1 MIFFKKDELDD
12 EIINIVNSYKID
24 DLSYSLNFNNKK
36 ESYFALLFVIFLCD
50 LTLNTKLIFE
60 DKKKI
65 SDKLIENFLK
75 FSKNKNIFD
84 KSYLQLLTLTL
95 SALYIVD
102 DKYYEKFTKKYS
114 INFNL
119 RPKYLS
125 KSKSKS
131 IDVVLN
137 LLNKLEKNGK
147 YFDNVILLQTTSPF
161 RTNDDIEKAY
171 NNFIKN
177 KLDSIVSV
185 CYSNFKNNQVVFE
198 NPENIIN
205 NNFLLK
211 NKKKILLIN
220 GAIYIASVKFLKK
233 NNKFFGGKKSEYYVM
248 KQSLSTDLD
257 SNFDLYLAKKLL
269 KNKYKLNK
277 FDLYG
282 N

>member
-1 MIFFKKDELDD
+1 MINNLV
-12 EIINIVNSYKID
+12 IIPCRKNSKRI
-24 DLSYSLNFNNKK
+24 
-36 ESYFALLFVIFLCD
+36 
-50 LTLNTKLIFE
+50 
-60 DKKKI
+60 
-65 SDKLIENFLK
+65 
-75 FSKNKNIFD
+75 KNKNRINFGNQKLFENTIKNAKKLKINKD
-84 KSYLQLLTLTL
+84 IYLD
-95 SALYIVD
+95 SD

-125 KSKSKS
+125 QSKSKS